1 MEEDETYRKWKDG
14 VATSSNLLTGVLA
27 QAGSSGFHPALFLA
41 QLLLLLR
48 TSQEP
53 APDGSVDL
61 GSWLFRNLSIKK
73 TEDYRH

>member
-1 MEEDETYRKWKDG
+1 MEEDETYKKWKDG
-14 VATSSNLLTGVLA
+14 VATSSNLLTGILA
-27 QAGSSGFHPALFLA
+27 QARSSGFRPALFLA

-53 APDGSVDL
+53 APDRSVDL